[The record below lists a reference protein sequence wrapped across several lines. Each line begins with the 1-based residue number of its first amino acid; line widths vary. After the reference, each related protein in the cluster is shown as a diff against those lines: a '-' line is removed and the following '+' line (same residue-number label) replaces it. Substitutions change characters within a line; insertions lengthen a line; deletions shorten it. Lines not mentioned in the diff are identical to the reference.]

1 MSFGRRA
8 ESGRLGGTF
17 AMRYLFGCAVLCLGL
32 SAADNVMANP
42 VAAPGDG
49 SEFAAAK
56 SMPAQSV
63 EELEASSRSFDEPQI
78 NGPKSE
84 PKRTVSREEIC
95 DSVAAAAQAHDLPIA
110 FLASLVWQESRFE
123 PKAVSPVGA
132 QGIAQFMPRI
142 SAAYGVAD
150 PFDPIQALPASA
162 KFLRELFEQF
172 GNLGLAAAA
181 YNAGPKRVLDWMAK
195 RGKLPAETRTYVLNI
210 TGRPADQWV
219 TKIDNTGFKIPAR
232 TPCRALAS
240 LPEWSSAGSGQL
252 NPDLPDVKD
261 VKEKPMIVITKTKV
275 IVTGPHPKTLAIAQ
289 PKTKVAADKDAL
301 VKVAVEKVASVK
313 VATAKVAAV
322 KVAAVKKE
330 TVAKTEGKAIV
341 VTKSKIVI
349 TGAQPKYSFASTQP
363 KSIVAPEPK
372 RRTRVAEQ
380 DKKGRIK
387 ADVAAAKLGGKA
399 KGKNPSRVAARV
411 RTASTN

>member
-1 MSFGRRA
+1 
-8 ESGRLGGTF
+8 
-17 AMRYLFGCAVLCLGL
+17 MRYLFGCAVLCLGL
-32 SAADNVMANP
+32 SAADDVRAKP
-42 VAAPGDG
+42 VTAPGG
-49 SEFAAAK
+49 SGESAAAE
-56 SMPAQSV
+56 SIPAQSV

-84 PKRTVSREEIC
+84 RKRTVSREEIC
-95 DSVAAAAQAHDLPIA
+95 NSVAAAAQAHDLPIA

-132 QGIAQFMPRI
+132 QGIAQFMPRT
-142 SAAYGVAD
+142 ATAYGVAD
-150 PFDPIQALPASA
+150 PFDPIEALPGSA

-195 RGKLPAETRTYVLNI
+195 RGNLPAETRTYVLNI

-232 TPCRALAS
+232 TPCQTLAS
-240 LPEWSSAGSGQL
+240 LPEWRSAGSGQL
-252 NPDLPDVKD
+252 NPDLPD

-275 IVTGPHPKTLAIAQ
+275 IVTGPQPKTLAIAQ
-289 PKTKVAADKDAL
+289 PKTKVAAKGEKT
-301 VKVAVEKVASVK
+301 KVAGKDEVLKITSVK
-313 VATAKVAAV
+313 KQIAV
-322 KVAAVKKE
+322 K
-330 TVAKTEGKAIV
+330 TEAKAIV

-349 TGAQPKYSFASTQP
+349 TGKQSKYALASTQP

-372 RRTRVAEQ
+372 GRTRVAEQ
-380 DKKGRIK
+380 DKKAAPVQGRIK
-387 ADVAAAKLGGKA
+387 AALVAAKLGGKA
-399 KGKNPSRVAARV
+399 NGKNPSRPAVAARV
-411 RTASTN
+411 RTAAAN